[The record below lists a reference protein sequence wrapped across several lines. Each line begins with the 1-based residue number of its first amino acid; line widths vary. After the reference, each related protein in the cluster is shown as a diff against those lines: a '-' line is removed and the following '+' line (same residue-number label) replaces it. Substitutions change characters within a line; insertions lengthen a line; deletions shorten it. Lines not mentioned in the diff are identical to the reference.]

1 MVGILLLQKVGM
13 MLKGYLNGAKGNSLW
28 KKDQNKNSH
37 GWGSTSLI
45 LIFPSILILV
55 IWLFDFWLASI
66 CFMIHMRLFYTHYW
80 ANLIF
85 HRSVDACY
93 LGTLSIFLFQNP
105 LNMYVIWELYP
116 CLILTLGTLMFIW
129 FPLI

>member
-13 MLKGYLNGAKGNSLW
+13 MLKGYLNGAKGNPLW
-28 KKDQNKNSH
+28 KKDQNKSSH

-66 CFMIHMRLFYTHYW
+66 CFMIHMRLFYTRCW

-93 LGTLSIFLFQNP
+93 PGMLSIFLFQNP
-105 LNMYVIWELYP
+105 MNMYVIWELYP